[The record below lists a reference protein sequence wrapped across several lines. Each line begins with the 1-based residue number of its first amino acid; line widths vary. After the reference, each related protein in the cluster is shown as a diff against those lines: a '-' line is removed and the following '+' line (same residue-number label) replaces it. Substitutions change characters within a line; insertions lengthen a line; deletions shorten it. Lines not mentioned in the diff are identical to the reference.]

1 LRKYQR
7 LERKYQ
13 RLNRGDKRL
22 SLAEVPVDEG
32 RKRMLWMCAA
42 IPAAPKSE
50 CKGGENDALQTEVTY
65 EAISRAERVMWMN
78 PSRIF

>member
-1 LRKYQR
+1 
-7 LERKYQ
+7 
-13 RLNRGDKRL
+13 
-22 SLAEVPVDEG
+22 VDEG
-32 RKRMLWMCAA
+32 RKRILWMCAA

-65 EAISRAERVMWMN
+65 EAISRAQRVMWMN